1 MWLDMCRG
9 GGQASD
15 WVMIG
20 LDPAC
25 PEPDTEL
32 QLRAAVLLVLT
43 WDIRKGT
50 GVRSCPVFFLQW
62 VNGSWVLLSRVY
74 SCEGAAELQESL
86 LIRLSLTVVAEAAS
100 FLCTWLK
107 RVVCM

>member
-1 MWLDMCRG
+1 MYRG

-15 WVMIG
+15 WVVIG

-50 GVRSCPVFFLQW
+50 GIRYSTMLPE
-62 VNGSWVLLSRVY
+62 NGLCLCALHCVASRVSTKLAQSRHMQLVDQTY
-74 SCEGAAELQESL
+74 
-86 LIRLSLTVVAEAAS
+86 R
-100 FLCTWLK
+100 
-107 RVVCM
+107 

>member
-1 MWLDMCRG
+1 MSCCMGYSLLVQAVFLNCMWLGMCRG
-9 GGQASD
+9 GGQATD

-50 GVRSCPVFFLQW
+50 GVRCVSALCLQW
-62 VNGSWVLLSRVY
+62 VN
-74 SCEGAAELQESL
+74 
-86 LIRLSLTVVAEAAS
+86 AS
-100 FLCTWLK
+100 
-107 RVVCM
+107 